1 MTTPVM
7 SENNNYLQEIS
18 MKYLEEMIRISK
30 NVVPRENVTR
40 ANVYELS
47 DYQRNYFANLS
58 SHLQNTPDNSSHI
71 NNNIDYKIDNVN
83 QELQMNLL
91 SSDNANSNCNKC
103 MFNPRTIQSKIPDH
117 FLYSR
122 LNQDINKH
130 SDVPKELINNFRQ
143 SSTIDNF
150 GQHSSNQP
158 NYGNIC
164 LQLQQY
170 LMLLCEW
177 FKSTSIATATT
188 DMTPISTDNP
198 TISTTTNMA
207 YSEGNVNNSY
217 GMNSTY
223 NWMTSTKISRCSS
236 SSTLSPDSMTQF
248 SNSKSNHSPNIP
260 CHNYTHPSSVTHS
273 EFSSLPSCSCTC
285 VTTASNSPSSSSFI
299 TTTPTMT
306 KSNTFLKNESLTKS
320 RNQTNI
326 INSIQNILTG
336 IQGDNPLNQTHHTE
350 PSMFKVLMKDET
362 GGIKCRNQ
370 YQENYQCTKLTDSFI
385 EKIYQNI
392 LFYYYYYMN
401 YNRCKNR
408 NITDTTNTNICN
420 NYNNYMIP
428 EEFPVIATEKQS
440 DLHLTSHKLSTLN
453 NISNNTCSYNTINYN
468 YDSGYTD
475 CTQKLLSHN
484 KKPFGQC
491 PNERSDASSL
501 TESTMISTIPPPN
514 VPVIINNLTINNKS
528 VTSVNNSNNNCD
540 DTDNYQ
546 FLNCQLNQLFNSF
559 TCNLQKLE
567 VTRQIKSDQC
577 SINLQN
583 PKHLHNRNRIQHNK
597 TVTPGKRCYKT
608 DCENLG
614 LHKDKHF
621 DFKHLA
627 QSCVDF
633 EVDDFHL
640 SNSSLMHQTEF
651 HKEKEL
657 YNQFSKN
664 NNPGHDNNDNNQNNQ
679 CSTKILPNPIKPIE
693 RKSLKSDDDNKF
705 AELHVKTVNPRL
717 RVNCGRLF
725 NAKEDKANHSTSRR
739 RVRKQ
744 YICRFCLRQFTKSY
758 NLLIHE
764 RTHTNERPFP
774 CDVCGKAFRRQDH
787 LRDHRFTHSSKK
799 PFLCDLCGKGFCQ
812 SRTLALHRTTHQL
825 NQLDSHSINQ
835 TNNFD
840 NNKTSIS
847 NCKSKSGYNH
857 RYSSPLASISSQ
869 YHHHYQQ

>member
-1 MTTPVM
+1 MMTTPVM

-18 MKYLEEMIRISK
+18 MKYLEEMMRISK
-30 NVVPRENVTR
+30 NVVPRENITR

-58 SHLQNTPDNSSHI
+58 SYFQNTPDNSSYI
-71 NNNIDYKIDNVN
+71 SNNIDHKIDNVN
-83 QELQMNLL
+83 QELHMNSL
-91 SSDNANSNCNKC
+91 SSDNANSNCPKYI
-103 MFNPRTIQSKIPDH
+103 FNPQTIQSKIHDH
-117 FLYSR
+117 FQYSR
-122 LNQDINKH
+122 LNQDMNKQL
-130 SDVPKELINNFRQ
+130 DAPKELINNFHQ
-143 SSTIDNF
+143 SSTIDCF
-150 GQHSSNQP
+150 GQLQSNQL

-177 FKSTSIATATT
+177 FKSTSIATASTN
-188 DMTPISTDNP
+188 MPPISIDNS

-207 YSEGNVNNSY
+207 HNDSNVNNSY

-223 NWMTSTKISRCSS
+223 NWMTSTKISPCSS
-236 SSTLSPDSMTQF
+236 SSTLSPESMTQF
-248 SNSKSNHSPNIP
+248 LNLKTNHSSNSP
-260 CHNYTHPSSVTHS
+260 CHNYTHSSPVTNP
-273 EFSSLPSCSCTC
+273 EFPTLPPRSCTC
-285 VTTASNSPSSSSFI
+285 VTTASYSSSSSSFI
-299 TTTPTMT
+299 TTPSSMT
-306 KSNTFLKNESLTKS
+306 KSNTFFKNTSLTKS

-326 INSIQNILTG
+326 INSIQNILTS
-336 IQGDNPLNQTHHTE
+336 IQGDNPLNQTHHIE
-350 PSMFKVLMKDET
+350 PSMVKVIMKDET
-362 GGIKCRNQ
+362 SGIKCRNQ
-370 YQENYQCTKLTDSFI
+370 YQEKYQCTKLTDSFI

-408 NITDTTNTNICN
+408 NITNATNTNICN
-420 NYNNYMIP
+420 NHNNYVIP
-428 EEFPVIATEKQS
+428 EEFPVIPTEKQS
-440 DLHLTSHKLSTLN
+440 DLHMTSHKFSTL
-453 NISNNTCSYNTINYN
+453 SNNTCSYNTTNYN

-475 CTQKLLSHN
+475 CTQKLPSHN
-484 KKPFGQC
+484 KKLPDQC
-491 PNERSDASSL
+491 PIERIDASSL
-501 TESTMISTIPPPN
+501 IESTMVSAISPPN

-528 VTSVNNSNNNCD
+528 VTSVNNNNNNCY
-540 DTDNYQ
+540 DTDSYH
-546 FLNCQLNQLFNSF
+546 FLNCQLNQLLNTF
-559 TCNLQKLE
+559 TCNLRKME

-583 PKHLHNRNRIQHNK
+583 PKHLHNRNHIQHYK
-597 TVTPGKRCYKT
+597 TMTSSKRCFKT
-608 DCENLG
+608 HCENVG
-614 LHKDKHF
+614 LNKDKHF

-627 QSCVDF
+627 QSCVDV
-633 EVDDFHL
+633 EVDDFHS
-640 SNSSLMHQTEF
+640 SNSPLMQQTEF

-657 YNQFSKN
+657 YKQFSKN
-664 NNPGHDNNDNNQNNQ
+664 NNTGHDNSENYQNNQ
-679 CSTKILPNPIKPIE
+679 YSTKILPNPTKPIE
-693 RKSLKSDDDNKF
+693 RKSLKSDENNKF
-705 AELHVKTVNPRL
+705 VGLHVKTVNPRL
-717 RVNCGRLF
+717 RINCGRLI

-825 NQLDSHSINQ
+825 NQLDSHSVNQ
-835 TNNFD
+835 SNNFD
-840 NNKTSIS
+840 NNKTNVS
-847 NCKSKSGYNH
+847 NCKSKGGYSH
-857 RYSSPLASISSQ
+857 RYSSPPASISSQ
-869 YHHHYQQ
+869 FHHHYQQ